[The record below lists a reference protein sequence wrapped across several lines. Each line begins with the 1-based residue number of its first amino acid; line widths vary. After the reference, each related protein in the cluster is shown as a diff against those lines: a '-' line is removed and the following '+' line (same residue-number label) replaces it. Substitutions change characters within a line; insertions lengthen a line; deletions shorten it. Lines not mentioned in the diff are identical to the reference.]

1 MTIIQSEHNKI
12 FGGFFNE
19 KFDTKKSQYF
29 NDFNAFLFSLTTK
42 KKFKVIK
49 PEYALYANADI
60 YIDSFGGGHDIK
72 IGNNCDQNT
81 NSASNF
87 GLTY

>member
-29 NDFNAFLFSLTTK
+29 NDFNAFLFSLTKK

-49 PEYALYANADI
+49 PVYALYTDI
-60 YIDSFGGGHDIK
+60 DTTIPSFGGSHDIM
-72 IGNNCDQNT
+72 IGNNCD
-81 NSASNF
+81 
-87 GLTY
+87 